1 MWGMALWLL
10 KTEPSEYSWDDLVRE
25 KSAVWSG
32 VTNNAALLHLR
43 AMQKGDEA
51 LIYHTGEEK
60 RIVGLAAITRGAY
73 PDPQLDPPDPKRVVV
88 DLKPKKKA
96 NTPASL
102 ASIKSD
108 KRFASFDLVRN
119 SRLSVMP
126 VPDDLGVLL
135 RSMSGL

>member
-1 MWGMALWLL
+1 MDLMALWLV
-10 KTEPSEYSWDDLVRE
+10 KTEPTEYSWDDMVRE
-25 KSAVWSG
+25 KSVVWSG

-51 LIYHTGEEK
+51 LIYHTGDEK
-60 RIVGLAAITRGAY
+60 QIVGIATISKGAY
-73 PDPQLDPPDPKRVVV
+73 PDPTLNPPDPKRVVV

-96 NTPASL
+96 NTPATL

-108 KRFASFDLVRN
+108 KRFAAFDLVRN

-126 VPDDLGVLL
+126 VPDDLGALL
-135 RSMSGL
+135 RTMTGL

>member
-1 MWGMALWLL
+1 MRPMALWLL

-25 KSAVWSG
+25 KTAVWSG

-43 AMQKGDEA
+43 AMKKGDEA
-51 LIYHTGEEK
+51 LIYHTGDEK
-60 RIVGLAAITRGAY
+60 RIVGIATVARGAY
-73 PDPQLDPPDPKRVVV
+73 PDPDLDPPDPKRVVV

-96 NTPASL
+96 NTAATL

-108 KRFASFDLVRN
+108 PRFAAFDLVRN

-126 VPDDLGVLL
+126 VPEDLGAVL
-135 RSMSGL
+135 RSMTGL